1 MTKKEMIMTT
11 LEKMGYNPETDN
23 EGDIMFHYQLKTVFV
38 IVGDEDDPYVSMI
51 LPQFYEIEDDKE
63 VIILAVCNKMTRDL
77 KMAKVFIDHTYKKVS
92 SSCEFYYT
100 SKKSLEQNLR
110 NSLNIFGVIRSLFK
124 EELEELLEES

>member
-11 LEKMGYNPETDN
+11 LEKMGYNPETDK

>member
-1 MTKKEMIMTT
+1 MTT

>member
-1 MTKKEMIMTT
+1 MTKKELIMTT